1 MKMAFLPQS
10 FPLFK
15 GCTRVPTLM
24 GVPMLPLMGMAMV
37 VAILAMLISI
47 WCWFLA
53 LPLWFTMAQITKND
67 DKAFRIWGLWVDTK
81 LRNGRKAFWG
91 ASTYSPTS
99 YRKRP

>member
-1 MKMAFLPQS
+1 MMAPQMMLP

-24 GVPMLPLMGMAMV
+24 GVPMLPLLGMGVAM
-37 VAILAMLISI
+37 AILAMLISM
-47 WCWFLA
+47 WCWL
-53 LPLWFTMAQITKND
+53 LSVPLWFTMAQITKSD
-67 DKAFRIWGLWVDTK
+67 DKAFRIWALWMDTK

-99 YRKRP
+99 YQKRR

>member
-1 MKMAFLPQS
+1 MANLRA

-24 GVPMLPLMGMAMV
+24 GVPMIPLLAMAMIIALV
-37 VAILAMLISI
+37 AMLLSF

-53 LPLWFTMAQITKND
+53 LPLWFMMAQITKND
-67 DKAFRIWGLWVDTK
+67 DKAFRLWILWADTK
-81 LRNGRKAFWG
+81 LRNGRKTFWG

-99 YRKRP
+99 YCKRK

>member
-1 MKMAFLPQS
+1 MAFLPQA

-24 GVPMLPLMGMAMV
+24 GVPMLPLMGMVMA
-37 VAILAMLISI
+37 VAILAMLVNI

-53 LPLWFTMAQITKND
+53 LPLWFTMAQVTKND
-67 DKAFRIWGLWVDTK
+67 DKAFRIWGLWADTK

-91 ASTYSPTS
+91 ASTYNPTP
-99 YRKRP
+99 YCKRR